1 MEKKAFKVTITPQN
15 EDHIA
20 KYGDEVVEF
29 EADVVILTTEDA
41 AFTAAAASPLQIAEA
56 LLNLEFV
63 SEETKNKDVKVAIA
77 LEAMKLRKKL
87 SGTISEITGLVED
100 DD

>member
-20 KYGDEVVEF
+20 KHGDEVVEL
-29 EADVVILTTEDA
+29 EADTVILTTEDVA
-41 AFTAAAASPLQIAEA
+41 LTAYTASATQIAEA
-56 LLNLEFV
+56 LWKLELV
-63 SEETKNKDVKVAIA
+63 SKEIKDKDVKIAIA
-77 LEAMKLRKKL
+77 FEATKLRKKL
-87 SGTISEITGLVED
+87 SGITGLVED

>member
-20 KYGDEVVEF
+20 KYGDEVVEL
-29 EADVVILTTEDA
+29 EADTVILTTEDV
-41 AFTAAAASPLQIAEA
+41 AFMASAASAAQIAEA
-56 LLNLEFV
+56 LWKLEFV
-63 SEETKNKDVKVAIA
+63 SEEIKNKDVKIAIA
-77 LEAMKLRKKL
+77 FEATKLRKKL
-87 SGTISEITGLVED
+87 SGETVLAED

>member
-20 KYGDEVVEF
+20 KYGDEVVEL
-29 EADVVILTTEDA
+29 EADIVILTTEDA
-41 AFTAAAASPLQIAEA
+41 AFTAAAAVSAQIAEA
-56 LLNLEFV
+56 LWRLELL
-63 SEETKNKDVKVAIA
+63 SEEIKNKDVKIAIA
-77 LEAMKLRKKL
+77 FEATKLRKKL
-87 SGTISEITGLVED
+87 SGITGLVED